1 MPAYFFSKKIF
12 EKIYRNF
19 QKPLDKMLFIWY
31 NIYIKGRADNP
42 KNRRRRKHHEEHLE
56 EDLRI

>member
-1 MPAYFFSKKIF
+1 MPAYFYRKNI

-19 QKPLDKMLFIWY
+19 RKVLDKMLFLWY

-42 KNRRRRKHHEEHLE
+42 NNRRRRKHHDKHQSEN
-56 EDLRI
+56 RRN